1 MLKSYKSVLTKN
13 NKSVILF
20 SNIQLKLTAW
30 LIFYIGKTFEFK
42 WKNTSIQMFNKK
54 KKSEEP
60 VMDEQLDAQ
69 EAVDQQTEENTAT
82 EPVIEL
88 SAEEKL
94 QQENSVLNDKYLRLF
109 AEFDNYKR
117 RTQKERIELLQTAGK
132 DVVVSMLPVLDDFDR
147 ALKATENATEVNA
160 IREGIMLVQ
169 TKLKSILTQKGLK
182 EVESLHTAFDTD
194 IHEAITKIPAPTD
207 DLKGKVVDELE
218 KGYTLNDKVIRFAKV
233 VVGA

>member
-1 MLKSYKSVLTKN
+1 
-13 NKSVILF
+13 
-20 SNIQLKLTAW
+20 
-30 LIFYIGKTFEFK
+30 
-42 WKNTSIQMFNKK
+42 MFNKK

-60 VMDEQLDAQ
+60 ITEEQQDAQ
-69 EAVDQQTEENTAT
+69 EVAEQQIEENTPV
-82 EPVIEL
+82 EPIIEL

-132 DVVVSMLPVLDDFDR
+132 DVVVSLLPVLDDFDR